1 MIVLNNSRV
10 YLQQLAEFQEEDPK
24 GLQKFLNK
32 QFEEALTSYPEG
44 CDEELYRFCG
54 ICGAL
59 LRYKSMSYNEGYHFD
74 SCL

>member
-1 MIVLNNSRV
+1 MNNSRV
-10 YLQQLAEFQEEDPK
+10 YLQQLAEFQEEDP
-24 GLQKFLNK
+24 GLLQEFLNK

-44 CDEELYRFCG
+44 CEELYRFCS

-59 LRYKSMSYNEGYHFD
+59 LKYRSMAYDEGYHFD